1 MSNPLRIWLNRTYAE
16 NAFFVAQ
23 LRENADLVEVEV
35 HATHVDPDSPVLRAA
50 DVSSLEPDQLS
61 PAAYVE
67 FALDYC
73 DRNQIRLF
81 LPRLHQLAVAEH
93 RAEFELLGTTVVSP
107 PSAAIELFNDKATA
121 YQALEAAGLPVPSWW
136 RVTDAPSLLDAVA
149 AIEADGGVPCLKPV
163 TGAGGEGFRVLSRK
177 PFSLARLAG
186 APSRVV
192 PLDQVVDALRLA
204 AEQDPD
210 VPVVDW
216 LVMPQLAGPE
226 VSVDC
231 LVDRGGR
238 LRGAIGRNKEG
249 RRRGFTLDPDY
260 LEPARELA
268 ERFRLTYLTNIQF
281 RHQNGVPVLLDINT
295 RPSGGLHQLARCG
308 VNFPWAAMR
317 LALGEEPVELHART
331 LGEDYT
337 LISTPFPGPARQL
350 PIPAPRTPT
359 EPPAAAATTPATG
372 PAGTATAGT
381 LGLAAGL
388 TPGVALGLG

>member
-1 MSNPLRIWLNRTYAE
+1 MNDPLRIWLNRTYAE

-23 LRENADLVEVEV
+23 LRENADLVALEV

-50 DVSSLEPDQLS
+50 DVSSLEPDHLS

-73 DRNQIRLF
+73 ARNRIELF

-93 RAEFELLGTTVVSP
+93 RAEFDLLGTTVVSP
-107 PSAAIELFNDKATA
+107 PSEAIELFNDKATA
-121 YQALEAAGLPVPSWW
+121 YQALAAAGLPVPLWW
-136 RVTDAPSLLDAVA
+136 RVTDAPSLLHAVA
-149 AIEADGGVPCLKPV
+149 EIEASGGTPCLKPV

-192 PLDQVVDALRLA
+192 PLDQVVEALEYATAQSTDAS
-204 AEQDPD
+204 
-210 VPVVDW
+210 PVVDW

-231 LVDRGGR
+231 LVDREGR
-238 LRGAIGRNKEG
+238 LRGAIGRSKQG
-249 RRRGFTLDPDY
+249 RRRGFTLDPAY

-268 ERFRLTYLTNIQF
+268 ERFRLSYLTNIQF
-281 RHQNGVPVLLDINT
+281 RHQDGVPVLLDINT

-317 LALGEEPVELHART
+317 LALGEEPVELSARS

-337 LISTPFPGPARQL
+337 LISTPFPALARPL
-350 PIPAPRTPT
+350 PIPAPR
-359 EPPAAAATTPATG
+359 AAAELALG
-372 PAGTATAGT
+372 PEAGDGPDS
-381 LGLAAGL
+381 GAGL
-388 TPGVALGLG
+388 GPNIALGLGLG